1 MRQTDISFRL
11 ESEDVERKIDMV
23 EEELSDASIKH
34 NPAKLTEL
42 VEHFSDTVLHPNHYL
57 LMLAKRNYICL
68 VKKAQIEKI
77 AAESV
82 SQNGK
87 TTHKNGFDKD
97 HYEQSLC
104 ASFKH
109 DLSVL
114 KKIGWGNI

>member
-1 MRQTDISFRL
+1 MIPTKMSFRL
-11 ESEDVERKIDMV
+11 ESADVERKIDVV
-23 EEELSDASIKH
+23 EEELSEASIKH

-87 TTHKNGFDKD
+87 TTCKNGFDKD

-104 ASFKH
+104 ASFKN

-114 KKIGWGNI
+114 RKLGWGNT